1 MFVSLI
7 YNAALLLVLVFL
19 YDLVARFFRHQTTTF
34 KLLTGLLL
42 GAIAVAVMIASVRM
56 PDGVILDTRSVVL
69 SMGTLFYGTVPGMIA
84 GAIAAAYRI
93 GLGGPGAVMGVS
105 VIAMSVIAGALWR
118 RWRHTARHDP
128 SILELYLFGLT
139 VHALM
144 LALTSTLPEPLT
156 TLRQIAVPVIVIYPL
171 ASVLLGLL
179 MIDQRRR
186 RRSETAL
193 RESEEQNRTIMAS
206 LPGGIVHIIDRDFRY
221 VFNAGEGMEAVGLTS
236 EALVGKRFDEVLDAE
251 TAAVFETNYRR
262 VLEGETMRFEGVF
275 DEHTFLVTS
284 APLRDPDGE
293 IEHILTLSVDITD
306 RRHAEDEVRR
316 LNADLARRID
326 ERTAQLRHANDELE
340 SFAYSIAHDLRAPLR
355 SVDGFA
361 ALIEEEGA
369 ADLNEDCRGYLV
381 RVRAAVGKM
390 GTLIDGL
397 LRLSRLSR
405 SQMKMTTV
413 DLSALATEAA
423 SDLARLDP
431 GRDVEVTVE
440 PGLVASG
447 DRELLRAALDNL
459 LGNAWK
465 FTRETQDAR
474 IEVGREQRDGQVV
487 YFVRD
492 NGVGFDQQYVDKLF
506 RPFERLHLESEYEG
520 TGIGL
525 ASVARI
531 VARHRGRV
539 WAEGTEHGA
548 TFSFTLGSEV
558 PSAEV

>member
-1 MFVSLI
+1 MFISLI

-19 YDLVARFFRHQTTTF
+19 YDLVARFLRHQTLLF

-42 GAIAVAVMIASVRM
+42 GVIAVAVMIASVRL
-56 PDGVILDTRSVVL
+56 PDGVIFDTRSVVL
-69 SMGTLFYGTVPGMIA
+69 SVGTLFYGTVPGMIA
-84 GAIAAAYRI
+84 GAISAVYRI

-105 VIAMSVIAGALWR
+105 VIAMSVIVGALWR
-118 RWRHTARHDP
+118 RWRRTAKRDP

-139 VHALM
+139 VHVLM
-144 LALTSTLPEPLT
+144 LALTSTLPDPLT
-156 TLRQIAVPVIVIYPL
+156 TLRSIAAPVIVIYPL
-171 ASVLLGLL
+171 AAVLLGLL
-179 MIDQRRR
+179 MIDERRR
-186 RRSETAL
+186 RRSEAAL
-193 RESEEQNRTIMAS
+193 RESEERNRTIMAT
-206 LPGGIVHIIDRDFRY
+206 LPGGLVHIIDRDLRY
-221 VFNAGEGMEAVGLTS
+221 VFTAGEGMAAVGLTN
-236 EALVGKRFDEVLDAE
+236 EMLAGKRIDEVLDAD
-251 TAAVFETNYRR
+251 TAATVETNYRR
-262 VLEGETMRFEGVF
+262 VLEGETVRFEGVF
-275 DEHTFLVTS
+275 NEHAFLVTS
-284 APLRDPDGE
+284 APLRGLDGE
-293 IEHILTLSVDITD
+293 IAHILTLSVDITD

-326 ERTAQLRHANDELE
+326 ERTAQLRHANEELE
-340 SFAYSIAHDLRAPLR
+340 SFAYSVAHDLRAPLR
-355 SVDGFA
+355 AVDGFA
-361 ALIEEEGA
+361 TLIEEEGA
-369 ADLNEDCRGYLV
+369 AVLNEECRGYLV

-405 SQMKMTTV
+405 SQAKMTTV
-413 DLSALATEAA
+413 DLSALAVEAA
-423 SDLARLDP
+423 ADLARLDP
-431 GRDVEVTVE
+431 GRRVEVRVE

-465 FTRETQDAR
+465 FTRETPDAR
-474 IEVGREQRDGQVV
+474 IEVGRDLRDGQAV
-487 YFVRD
+487 YYVRD

-539 WAEGTEHGA
+539 WAEGTDHGA
-548 TFSFTLGSEV
+548 TFSFTLGTEV
-558 PSAEV
+558 PSADA